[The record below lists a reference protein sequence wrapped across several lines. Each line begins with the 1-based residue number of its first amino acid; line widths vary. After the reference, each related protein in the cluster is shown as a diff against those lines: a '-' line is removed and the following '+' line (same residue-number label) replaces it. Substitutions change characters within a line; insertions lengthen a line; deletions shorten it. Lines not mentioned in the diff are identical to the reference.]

1 MSSAMNREQKMKV
14 ARELFENT
22 SMTREQYKQF
32 CLLAEELDLTVADTE
47 SWNQIA
53 KTLEEDFKPF
63 YINK

>member
-1 MSSAMNREQKMKV
+1 MSSIMNREQKMKV

-32 CLLAEELDLTVADTE
+32 CLLAEDLELTVADTE
-47 SWNQIA
+47 SWKKI
-53 KTLEEDFKPF
+53 TESLEEEFKPF

>member
-1 MSSAMNREQKMKV
+1 MSSIMNREQKMKV

-32 CLLAEELDLTVADTE
+32 CLLAEELELTVADTE
-47 SWNQIA
+47 SWKKI
-53 KTLEEDFKPF
+53 TESLEEEFKPF